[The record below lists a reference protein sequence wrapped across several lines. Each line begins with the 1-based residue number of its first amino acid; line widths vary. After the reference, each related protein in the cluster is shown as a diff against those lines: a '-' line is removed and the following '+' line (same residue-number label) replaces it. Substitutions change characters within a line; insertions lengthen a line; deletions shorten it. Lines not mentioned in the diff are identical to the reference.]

1 MQQLKYQERKRHFIQ
16 ANHKKAGVTILI
28 SDKTE
33 LRLRK
38 IISAKEGNYIM
49 TEWSILQEGKI
60 IFNMYAPNNR
70 VLKCMGQELIE
81 LK

>member
-1 MQQLKYQERKRHFIQ
+1 M
-16 ANHKKAGVTILI
+16 

-38 IISAKEGNYIM
+38 LIIAKEGNYIM

-70 VLKCMGQELIE
+70 ALKCIGQELIE